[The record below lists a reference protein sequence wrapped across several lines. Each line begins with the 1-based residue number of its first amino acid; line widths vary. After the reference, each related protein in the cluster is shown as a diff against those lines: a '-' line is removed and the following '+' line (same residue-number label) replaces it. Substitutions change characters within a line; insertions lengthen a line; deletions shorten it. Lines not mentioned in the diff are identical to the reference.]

1 MKLNFGQN
9 SEAEVRSEIL
19 KLNLV
24 KSSKLKFGQ
33 DFEADVWLSFRGL
46 SFVMI
51 VKLNFDKLVI

>member
-1 MKLNFGQN
+1 MLVTKLMLSAEEEIGPDNGQD

-33 DFEADVWLSFRGL
+33 DFEADVRFT
-46 SFVMI
+46 F
-51 VKLNFDKLVI
+51 